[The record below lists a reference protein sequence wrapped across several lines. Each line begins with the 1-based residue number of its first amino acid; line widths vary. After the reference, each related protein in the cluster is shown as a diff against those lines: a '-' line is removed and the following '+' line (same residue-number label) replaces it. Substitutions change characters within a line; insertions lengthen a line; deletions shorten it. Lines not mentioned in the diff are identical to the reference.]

1 MHVIKNRRNFKPVS
15 ILHTSDIHL
24 PESFEDPVKEGAKH
38 SKNPFRAL
46 EAVVKTANKLR
57 VDLVLISGDLFDIYH
72 PTQEAISKAIDILDQ
87 LIPPAVIIPGNHD
100 ALGDA
105 ETYHMPHWKDR
116 GLSPYI
122 IKQPDGEVL
131 EVPNIPVL
139 IWGRAMVEHSPDFQP
154 LEGIPDRNGG
164 AWHVAMAHG
173 FFYTQD
179 ESGGR
184 SSPIYDQEIR
194 NSGWDYIALGH
205 KHIYVDV
212 SQGDVKAAYSG
223 SPVGLWNQE
232 NKLVL
237 VSFDGR
243 RNEPISINR
252 IELLS

>member
-1 MHVIKNRRNFKPVS
+1 MKQ
-15 ILHTSDIHL
+15 
-24 PESFEDPVKEGAKH
+24 
-38 SKNPFRAL
+38 SKNPFRVL
-46 EAVVKTANKLR
+46 EAVVKTANTLG

-72 PTQEAISKAIDILDQ
+72 PTQEAISKTIDIMAQ

-139 IWGRAMVEHSPDFQP
+139 VWGRAMVEHSPDFQP

-184 SSPIYDQEIR
+184 SSPIYDKEIR
-194 NSGWDYIALGH
+194 DSGWDYIALGH

-212 SQGDVKAAYSG
+212 SQGGVRAAYSG
-223 SPVGLWNQE
+223 SPVGLYDQE
-232 NKLVL
+232 TKAVI
-237 VSFDGR
+237 VSLDGR
-243 RNEPISINR
+243 RNDPILINR
-252 IELLS
+252 VDMFW